1 MEISRRLGMGR
12 EMKGGGGS
20 GTLTCTSLHMS
31 TMTIK
36 LRKNP
41 KKPMKKRTIAARVNP
56 HSGIKST
63 ASSSPSLDATS
74 SVLRRALGIVVV
86 ARTTD
91 TLSVAFKW
99 FMVPFTHSRK
109 LHTLDTTT
117 TTPAPGVCYK
127 QSSSCYNGQT
137 IAIFITAGGK
147 AQARTVVTFEL
158 VHLGYLLRLI
168 GLVFLLFLLH
178 RRVVKKD

>member
-1 MEISRRLGMGR
+1 
-12 EMKGGGGS
+12 MKGGGGS
-20 GTLTCTSLHMS
+20 GTLTWTSLHMS

-63 ASSSPSLDATS
+63 ASSWPSLDATS

-91 TLSVAFKW
+91 TLSVAFK
-99 FMVPFTHSRK
+99 
-109 LHTLDTTT
+109 
-117 TTPAPGVCYK
+117 
-127 QSSSCYNGQT
+127 
-137 IAIFITAGGK
+137 
-147 AQARTVVTFEL
+147 
-158 VHLGYLLRLI
+158 
-168 GLVFLLFLLH
+168 
-178 RRVVKKD
+178 